1 MRARNAR
8 LSSAEVVQRWRR
20 ELGIDVAPYFVG
32 VEHLQLREE
41 PGSGLEFFHPPV
53 IGDAALYEALQ
64 RFPWYYLENKW
75 EFERALAGMP
85 QPCRLLEVGC
95 GRGAFL
101 RQAKTRGHTGVG
113 LETNPAAAAQA
124 RAAGL
129 DVRLESLPEFLAS
142 NRMRFDRVFSFQLLE
157 HLSDPLAT
165 LREMA
170 TALAPGGR
178 ICFAVPNADGFL
190 ATTDSL
196 LDMPPHHLSRW
207 RPRAIERIAA
217 LLGARRVTIE
227 EGPLEEVHF
236 DWFLETRLG
245 AMRGKRYLLNGPV
258 RRLLKALLRA
268 HFARRIKGHSVY
280 AEYHF

>member
-1 MRARNAR
+1 MRAKEAR
-8 LSSAEVVQRWRR
+8 RSSAELVQRWRR
-20 ELGIDVAPYFVG
+20 ELGIDVATYFAG
-32 VEHLQLREE
+32 VEHLELRED
-41 PGSGLEFFHPPV
+41 PRSGLEFFHPQI
-53 IGDAALYEALQ
+53 IGDTALYEALQ
-64 RFPWYYLENKW
+64 RFSWYYLEDKW
-75 EFERALAGMP
+75 EFGRALAGMP

-101 RQAKTRGHTGVG
+101 RQAKAAGHTGVG
-113 LETNPAAAAQA
+113 LEANPAAAAQA

-129 DVRLESLPEFLAS
+129 DVRLESLSEFLA
-142 NRMRFDRVFSFQLLE
+142 RTPMRFDRVFSFQLLE

-170 TALAPGGR
+170 SALAPGGR
-178 ICFAVPNADGFL
+178 ICFAVPNADGFI
-190 ATTDSL
+190 ASTDSL

-207 RPRAIERIAA
+207 RPRAIEKIAE
-217 LLGARRVTIE
+217 LLGVQRVTIE

-245 AMRGKRYLLNGPV
+245 AMRGKRFLLNGPV

-268 HFARRIKGHSVY
+268 HLARRIKGHSVY
-280 AEYHF
+280 AEYLF